1 MSSDV
6 LIGLFEPFLLVL
18 TRLAGLLALLPMMGF
33 EPSPSRARAV
43 LAIFLA
49 LGMTASLPGYVP
61 PESIAVALMFEALLG
76 ASMGITA
83 RILMATVEVAGELIS
98 IQMGFGFNKTVDPMT
113 KSESGPITRILSI
126 IATVLF
132 FATGAYQSILRT
144 LALSFRTI
152 PPGSSEF
159 RPDFE
164 ALVIDTG
171 STMMIAGARIALP
184 LVLVAFMVQISF
196 GLMTK
201 VAPQMNI
208 WGLGFTFTIAF
219 GFIAVIVFTPTF
231 VGQAAALL
239 DKIVDDVAGLALVR

>member
-1 MSSDV
+1 MNSDV
-6 LIGLFEPFLLVL
+6 LISLIEPFLLVI
-18 TRLAGLLALLPMMGF
+18 TRLGGLLALLPVMGF

-43 LAIFLA
+43 LAIFLGI
-49 LGMTASLPGYVP
+49 GMTASLPGYVP
-61 PESIAVALMFEALLG
+61 PESFFLAMLLEALLG
-76 ASMGITA
+76 ASMGLTA
-83 RILMATVEVAGELIS
+83 RVIMATVEVAGELIS

-144 LALSFRTI
+144 LALSFQTI
-152 PPGSSEF
+152 PPGSSQYK
-159 RPDFE
+159 PDFE
-164 ALVIDTG
+164 ALVMDVG
-171 STMMIAGARIALP
+171 SFMMIAGARIALP
-184 LVLVAFMVQISF
+184 LVLVALMVQVSF

-231 VGQAAALL
+231 VAQATALL
-239 DKIVDDVAGLALVR
+239 DKIIDDVAVLSMVR